1 MIKITLIAA
10 IVFFILCVSLHFIA
24 GCFNFK
30 WRTYERV
37 SKAGGFC
44 AAISLILFAISTIIL
59 ILIHTKL

>member
-24 GCFNFK
+24 GCFDFK

-37 SKAGGFC
+37 SKAGSFC
-44 AAISLILFAISTIIL
+44 MAISIIMFAISTIIL
-59 ILIHTKL
+59 IYLKL